1 MRRRGRWGGPCRL
14 PLSLPPPPRPLP
26 CPHWS
31 TRARPRTPLTAGQ
44 AGWGRLA
51 ATPCPPPPHSLQNS
65 RAHPAPPPAPA
76 RASSP
81 SSRPGSAD
89 GASSL
94 GSQAARGRPPSSTTA
109 RRAQT
114 ADGADDA
121 IGVCVGARAGGGG
134 DARQAH
140 CAGPGERGQERR
152 RRGGGKDPPV
162 FLCFGL
168 FSRPSLLHRARTR
181 APHAPPLPPPQ
192 PNEKET
198 KGWGGGWGKGKRRSV
213 LPLTVIP
220 PPPLLF

>member
-1 MRRRGRWGGPCRL
+1 VRRRGRWGGPCRL
-14 PLSLPPPPRPLP
+14 PLSLSPPPRPLP

-31 TRARPRTPLTAGQ
+31 TRARPRMPLTTGQ
-44 AGWGRLA
+44 AGWGRPA

-65 RAHPAPPPAPA
+65 RAHPAPPPAAA

-94 GSQAARGRPPSSTTA
+94 GSQAARGRPPSSTTV

-121 IGVCVGARAGGGG
+121 IGVCGGARWWWG

-140 CAGPGERGQERR
+140 CAGPGERGRERR
-152 RRGGGKDPPV
+152 RRGGKETPLFCVWLV
-162 FLCFGL
+162 FSAFSFAQGTHPRA
-168 FSRPSLLHRARTR
+168 SRPS
-181 APHAPPLPPPQ
+181 
-192 PNEKET
+192 
-198 KGWGGGWGKGKRRSV
+198 S
-213 LPLTVIP
+213 P
-220 PPPLLF
+220 PPPA